1 MDLGLKMTFAGL
13 TFFGAAMATP
23 LAAKADNCGANG
35 CTPIK
40 ETPCN
45 SATGCGTNGDVDV
58 DTTTITNV
66 NTETTLNDGDTTFND
81 GDTTFNDGDVNVDGD
96 TNTTTINQNYRQH
109 KPAANSGPT
118 MVVSPSGDCG
128 TGWSVSGSIVAGTLG
143 FGDTN
148 QDKQCLAAN
157 QVPALL
163 SYAANLRLSGNVEDA
178 IFYEGIAI
186 EVAATNPEIDGA
198 LNVAA
203 DAFANAQGC
212 FSNGASTI
220 LQRRAATQGAS
231 DAQLRNFNARR
242 GCPSLTNGQ

>member
-35 CTPIK
+35 CTPIQ

-66 NTETTLNDGDTTFND
+66 NQE
-81 GDTTFNDGDVNVDGD
+81 GDVNTLETGD
-96 TNTTTINQNYRQH
+96 VTQNLETGDVVQSQQTGDVNINQNYQSR

-118 MVVSPSGDCG
+118 MLVSPSGDCG

-163 SYAANLRLSGNVEDA
+163 SYAANLRLSGDVESA
-178 IFYEGIAI
+178 VFYEGIAI
-186 EVAATNPEIDGA
+186 EVAATNPEIDTA
-198 LNVAA
+198 LNRTAE
-203 DAFANAQGC
+203 AFANAKGC
-212 FSNGASTI
+212 FRNGASTI

-231 DAQLRNFNARR
+231 DAQLRNFNARG